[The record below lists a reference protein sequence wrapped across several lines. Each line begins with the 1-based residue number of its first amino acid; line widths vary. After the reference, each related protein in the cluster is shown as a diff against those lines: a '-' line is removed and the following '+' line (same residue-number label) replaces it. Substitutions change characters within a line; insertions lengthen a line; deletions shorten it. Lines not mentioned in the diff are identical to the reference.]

1 MLMEALALMIIM
13 LMFLRLWAL
22 TICCG
27 GRARVLIYC
36 KLQSE
41 ASTQSSL
48 AYYCIKI
55 AILHY
60 DGHML
65 IYCKLQRK
73 LFKQSAQVLVVGTKI
88 CKVINCN
95 NAHFL
100 EEGPFET
107 DPKCTAQYWPEMLYT
122 SKPQFT
128 VLFTGYY
135 LLCYFTLYLI
145 LHWAGKRPRTERIW
159 GLLQV
164 ILHKLWKNFHFVKTH
179 IFCYADY
186 LNDIL
191 DTWNT

>member
-1 MLMEALALMIIM
+1 M
-13 LMFLRLWAL
+13 
-22 TICCG
+22 
-27 GRARVLIYC
+27 LIYC

-73 LFKQSAQVLVVGTKI
+73 LFKQSAQLLVVGTKI

-128 VLFTGYY
+128 VLFTVLFTVYY
-135 LLCYFTLYLI
+135 LLFTVLLYVVFDFALGRE
-145 LHWAGKRPRTERIW
+145 AT
-159 GLLQV
+159 
-164 ILHKLWKNFHFVKTH
+164 
-179 IFCYADY
+179 
-186 LNDIL
+186 
-191 DTWNT
+191 